1 MLKVVS
7 LSEAQD
13 ILNARFG
20 AKRTEIETVALS
32 DALSRVLARDIAARE
47 DVPGFDRSSVDG
59 YAVRAED
66 TFGCS
71 ESIPALLEC
80 VGEIKMGEKP
90 ELEIKGGEC
99 AYIPTGGELPRGAN
113 AAVMIEFC
121 EGFNGQVAIQKP
133 CAPGQYLVFR
143 GDDVRALES
152 VLRAGAVITSEHI
165 GALAALG
172 AARLE
177 VARRPRVSIISTGD
191 EIVPPDSELK
201 GAQIRDVN
209 GPMLAACSISCG
221 CEVISGEIIR
231 DDRALIKNAVESAAR
246 ESDLVLLSGGSS
258 AGARDEAADII
269 TELGELLFHGIA
281 VKPGKPTL
289 AGDVGGTPV
298 LGLPGHPVAARFI
311 FELLAKPLIEAFT
324 GARHTARL
332 TKAALATALSSN
344 HGREE
349 YIPVRLEGDA
359 ALPIIGKS
367 GLITTL
373 AAADGYI
380 KIGRDREGYAA
391 GERVEIFLL

>member
-7 LSEAQD
+7 LTEAQS

-20 AKRTEIETVALS
+20 AKRTGTETVSLGE
-32 DALSRVLARDIAARE
+32 ALSRVLARDIAARE

-71 ESIPALLEC
+71 ESIPALLGS

-90 ELEIKGGEC
+90 ALEIKSGEC

-121 EGFNGQVAIQKP
+121 EDFNGLVSVQKP
-133 CAPGQYLVFR
+133 SAPGQHLVFR
-143 GDDVRALES
+143 GDDVRAGEI
-152 VLRAGAVITSEHI
+152 VLGAGTTITPEHI

-177 VARRPRVSIISTGD
+177 VAKRPRVFVISTGD
-191 EIVPPDSELK
+191 EIVSPEAELE
-201 GAQIRDVN
+201 GALIRDVN
-209 GPMLAACSISCG
+209 GPMLEACAKSCG
-221 CEVISGEIIR
+221 CEVIGRQIIR
-231 DDRALIKNAVESAAR
+231 DDRALIKAAIAAAAR
-246 ESDLVLLSGGSS
+246 ESDIVLLSGGSS

-269 TELGELLFHGIA
+269 SELGELLFHGIA

-289 AGDVGGTPV
+289 AGDLGSVPV

-311 FELLAKPLIEAFT
+311 FELLARPLLLGFV
-324 GARHTARL
+324 GAQRQPRFL
-332 TKAALATALSSN
+332 SAALETALSSN

>member
-7 LSEAQD
+7 LSEAHD
-13 ILNARFG
+13 IFNARFG
-20 AKRTEIETVALS
+20 AKRSDVETIALS
-32 DALSRVLARDIAARE
+32 GALSRVLARDISARE

-90 ELEIKGGEC
+90 ELEIKSGEC

-121 EGFNGQVAIQKP
+121 EDFNGQIAVQKP
-133 CAPGQYLVFR
+133 SAPGQHLVFR
-143 GDDVRALES
+143 GDDVRAGEC
-152 VLRAGAVITSEHI
+152 VLKAGTVITSEHI

-177 VARRPRVSIISTGD
+177 VAKRPRVSIISTGD
-191 EIVPPDSELK
+191 EIVPPEAELA

-209 GPMLAACSISCG
+209 GPMLAACAASCG
-221 CEVISGEIIR
+221 CEVIGQEIIR
-231 DDRALIKNAVESAAR
+231 DDRALIKAAVEQAAQD
-246 ESDLVLLSGGSS
+246 SDLVLLSGGSS

-311 FELLAKPLIEAFT
+311 FELLAKPLLLRFM
-324 GARHTARL
+324 GANYSPRAAQ
-332 TKAALATALSSN
+332 AALTAALSSN

-349 YIPVRLEGDA
+349 YIPVKLEGGGA
-359 ALPIIGKS
+359 IPIIGKS

-380 KIGRDREGYAA
+380 KIDRDREGYAA
-391 GERVEIFLL
+391 GESVKVFLF